1 MMLDIKNKIS
11 IVVPCYNVEQYLPMC
26 IDSIINQTY
35 KNLEILLVDDG
46 SPDRCGEI
54 CDEYAKKDDR
64 IKVFHKKNS
73 GLAAARNTGQDAA
86 TGFAMMF
93 VDSDDWLEPD
103 CCEKALQAM
112 LKNDVELVMFDEY
125 FNNPNSQDV
134 VHSFK
139 DDEGSR
145 VFNAQDCK
153 KLQARVLDFN
163 GEIAMVF
170 QKLMRLD
177 YLREYNI
184 RHVDELKQG
193 AEGFVFNIQL
203 FEHLKSACYI
213 NEPLLHYRY
222 NGNSISH
229 TASVKNNILIVRC
242 MEWIDNYV
250 KSSSN
255 PLNLHVDLLNRML
268 YIICTTA
275 ITGYFNPYYNKNHG
289 IKVAEFEVFMNE
301 PLVKEAMAS
310 APRIGLNKQRKV
322 ILSLVKHKQ
331 YRLLALLGWL
341 RRKQLENK

>member
-1 MMLDIKNKIS
+1 MNQPLVSVI
-11 IVVPCYNVEQYLPMC
+11 VPCYNVEQYLHKC

-64 IKVFHKKNS
+64 IKVIHKKNG

-86 TGFAMMF
+86 SGYAMMF
-93 VDSDDWLEPD
+93 VDSDDWLELD
-103 CCEKALQAM
+103 CCEKTMQAM
-112 LKNDVELVMFDEY
+112 LDNHVELVMFDDY
-125 FNNPNSQDV
+125 VNHPNSQEV
-134 VHSFK
+134 VHSFN
-139 DDEGSR
+139 DNLGTR
-145 VFNAQDCK
+145 VFRNYECRQ
-153 KLQARVLDFN
+153 LQARVLDFN
-163 GEIAMVF
+163 GEIAMAF

-177 YLREYNI
+177 YLRKYNI

-222 NGNSISH
+222 NENSISH
-229 TASVKNNILIVRC
+229 TASVKNNILTVRC

-255 PLNLHVDLLNRML
+255 PLDLHAGVLNRML
-268 YIICTTA
+268 YIVCTTA
-275 ITGYFNPYYNKNHG
+275 ITGYFNPYYNKSFHDK
-289 IKVAEFEVFMNE
+289 ISEFEVFMSE
-301 PLVKEAMAS
+301 PLVDKAMISAS
-310 APRIGLNKQRKV
+310 RDGLNLQRKI
-322 ILSLVKHKQ
+322 ILLLVK
-331 YRLLALLGWL
+331 YRLYCLIAF
-341 RRKQLENK
+341 

>member
-1 MMLDIKNKIS
+1 MNHPLVSVI
-11 IVVPCYNVEQYLPMC
+11 VPCYNVEQYLHKC

-64 IKVFHKKNS
+64 IKVIHKKNG

-86 TGFAMMF
+86 SGYAMMF
-93 VDSDDWLEPD
+93 VDSDDWLELD
-103 CCEKALQAM
+103 CCEKTMQAM
-112 LKNDVELVMFDEY
+112 LDNHVELVMFDDY
-125 FNNPNSQDV
+125 VNHPNSQEV

-139 DDEGSR
+139 DNLGTR
-145 VFNAQDCK
+145 VFRNYECRQ
-153 KLQARVLDFN
+153 LQARVLDFN
-163 GEIAMVF
+163 GEIAMAF

-177 YLREYNI
+177 YLRKYNI

-222 NGNSISH
+222 NENSISH
-229 TASVKNNILIVRC
+229 TASVKNNILTVRC

-250 KSSSN
+250 KSSCN
-255 PLNLHVDLLNRML
+255 PLDLHAGVLNRML
-268 YIICTTA
+268 YIVCTTA
-275 ITGYFNPYYNKNHG
+275 ITGYFNPYYNKSFHDK
-289 IKVAEFEVFMNE
+289 ISEFEEFMSE
-301 PLVKEAMAS
+301 TLVDRAMVSAS
-310 APRIGLNKQRKV
+310 RDGLNLQRKI
-322 ILSLVKHKQ
+322 ILLLIK
-331 YRLLALLGWL
+331 YRLYCLIAFLGWL